1 MQQYDVSR
9 IKNEDLMTDT
19 DQPVPNR
26 ENSDKK
32 LTPRQQQIFK
42 NRQVMIVK
50 KASKLFIK
58 KGYSQTSMRDI
69 ANATGINL
77 GNLYHYISGKED
89 ILCIAFNNYHNLIM
103 EFVIKNDILNIKEPK
118 AKLKAVLRQSLEIT
132 YDFRNDLLMMYRET
146 RVLPRKFL
154 KIILKKEGE
163 FVKLFEDIIAKGV
176 ESQAFKVSDP
186 FFAANMLVF
195 QISLYALRSWNLK
208 QFTRE
213 EFLDM
218 TEETILRAIIPDT
231 L

>member
-1 MQQYDVSR
+1 VQQYDVSR

>member
-1 MQQYDVSR
+1 
-9 IKNEDLMTDT
+9 MTDT

>member
-1 MQQYDVSR
+1 
-9 IKNEDLMTDT
+9 MTDT
-19 DQPVPNR
+19 DQPIPNR

-32 LTPRQQQIFK
+32 LTPRQQQTFK
-42 NRQVMIVK
+42 KRQTMIVK

-154 KIILKKEGE
+154 KNILKKEGE
-163 FVKLFEDIIAKGV
+163 FVKLFEDIIARGV
-176 ESQAFKVSDP
+176 ETKAFKVSDP

-218 TEETILRAIIPDT
+218 TEETILRAIIPDAM
-231 L
+231 

>member
-1 MQQYDVSR
+1 
-9 IKNEDLMTDT
+9 
-19 DQPVPNR
+19 
-26 ENSDKK
+26 
-32 LTPRQQQIFK
+32 
-42 NRQVMIVK
+42 

>member
-1 MQQYDVSR
+1 
-9 IKNEDLMTDT
+9 
-19 DQPVPNR
+19 
-26 ENSDKK
+26 
-32 LTPRQQQIFK
+32 
-42 NRQVMIVK
+42 
-50 KASKLFIK
+50 
-58 KGYSQTSMRDI
+58 
-69 ANATGINL
+69 
-77 GNLYHYISGKED
+77 
-89 ILCIAFNNYHNLIM
+89 
-103 EFVIKNDILNIKEPK
+103 
-118 AKLKAVLRQSLEIT
+118 
-132 YDFRNDLLMMYRET
+132 
-146 RVLPRKFL
+146 
-154 KIILKKEGE
+154 LKKEGE

>member
-1 MQQYDVSR
+1 
-9 IKNEDLMTDT
+9 MTDT

-154 KIILKKEGE
+154 KI
-163 FVKLFEDIIAKGV
+163 
-176 ESQAFKVSDP
+176 
-186 FFAANMLVF
+186 
-195 QISLYALRSWNLK
+195 
-208 QFTRE
+208 
-213 EFLDM
+213 
-218 TEETILRAIIPDT
+218 
-231 L
+231 

>member
-1 MQQYDVSR
+1 
-9 IKNEDLMTDT
+9 MTDI
-19 DQPVPNR
+19 DQNIPDS
-26 ENSDKK
+26 ESSDKR
-32 LTPRQQQIFK
+32 LNPRQQQIFK
-42 NRQVMIVK
+42 KRQVMIVK
-50 KASKLFIK
+50 KASRLFIK

-89 ILCIAFNNYHNLIM
+89 ILCIAFNNYHNLVM
-103 EFVIKNDILNIKEPK
+103 EFVIKNDILNIQEPE

-132 YDFRNDLLMMYRET
+132 YDFRNDLLMMHRET

-154 KIILKKEGE
+154 KIILKKESE
-163 FVKLFEDIIAKGV
+163 FVRLFEDIITRGV
-176 ESQAFKVSDP
+176 ESKAFKVSDP

-195 QISLYALRSWNLK
+195 QISFYALRSWNLK

-218 TEETILRAIIPDT
+218 AEETILRAIIPDAM
-231 L
+231 